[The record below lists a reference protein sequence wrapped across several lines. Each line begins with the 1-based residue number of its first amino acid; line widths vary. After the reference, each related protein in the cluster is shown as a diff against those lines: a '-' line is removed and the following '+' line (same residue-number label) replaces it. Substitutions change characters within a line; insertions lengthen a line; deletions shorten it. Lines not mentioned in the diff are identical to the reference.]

1 VSILLALSRFV
12 HLGSVI
18 LLLGTFAF
26 LLLVAR
32 PAFQTAE
39 ESENEEFTRFDRLLF
54 RLAAWSLLTAFV
66 SASLWLALQAAAM
79 SGRPLRQAVGLTILG
94 DVVTQ
99 TQFGRV
105 WQLRLGLLA
114 LLGVFLL
121 FRERERDAGDWIAL
135 RLEGVLLAGGSI
147 TALVWGGHA
156 AATEGEARLA
166 HLAADVVHLLA
177 TGVWLGGLLP
187 LALLLR
193 SALRSLTPT
202 WHTAAREAS
211 RRFSLLGLLSVASL
225 IASGLVNAWVLVG
238 NVAGLLGTPYGRL
251 LLVKFALLL
260 LVAAFAA
267 VNLLRLKPRLLAPQ
281 PPGQDAMPAGP
292 LRRLRRNV
300 VAEACLGTGILL
312 VVGFLGITPPALHE
326 QPTWP
331 FSFRLTWPV
340 TEDIASLWRTLILGG
355 LGGLLGMLA
364 LVFGLRRRAVLL
376 WAILLGCGL
385 IGFSGALVLRHATA
399 VDAYPTTYLGSTVP
413 YQAASIGIGLRL
425 YQDNCAIC
433 HGVNGRGDGPV
444 GRQLRRQPADLTAPH
459 TAAHTVG
466 DLFWWISHGIR
477 GSAMPGFEDR
487 VSETERWDLI
497 NFLRTLSAAEQA
509 RSLGPLVE
517 PKPWLVAPD
526 FAFGIGVGAGETLKE
541 QRGKVMVHLVLFS
554 LPDSLPRLEQLDA
567 AWDTI
572 AYAGVR
578 VVAVPMHDAAQIYGK
593 LGMHAVNFP
602 IAVDGGAE
610 ITTTYTLFRQTFA
623 TEGMPPVPSHMEFLI
638 DRQGYIRAR
647 WIPDEGP
654 GWKEIPRLL
663 REIERLNA
671 EAPGA
676 PAPDEHVH

>member
-1 VSILLALSRFV
+1 
-12 HLGSVI
+12 
-18 LLLGTFAF
+18 
-26 LLLVAR
+26 
-32 PAFQTAE
+32 
-39 ESENEEFTRFDRLLF
+39 
-54 RLAAWSLLTAFV
+54 
-66 SASLWLALQAAAM
+66 
-79 SGRPLRQAVGLTILG
+79 
-94 DVVTQ
+94 
-99 TQFGRV
+99 
-105 WQLRLGLLA
+105 
-114 LLGVFLL
+114 
-121 FRERERDAGDWIAL
+121 
-135 RLEGVLLAGGSI
+135 
-147 TALVWGGHA
+147 
-156 AATEGEARLA
+156 
-166 HLAADVVHLLA
+166 
-177 TGVWLGGLLP
+177 
-187 LALLLR
+187 
-193 SALRSLTPT
+193 
-202 WHTAAREAS
+202 
-211 RRFSLLGLLSVASL
+211 
-225 IASGLVNAWVLVG
+225 
-238 NVAGLLGTPYGRL
+238 
-251 LLVKFALLL
+251 
-260 LVAAFAA
+260 
-267 VNLLRLKPRLLAPQ
+267 
-281 PPGQDAMPAGP
+281 
-292 LRRLRRNV
+292 
-300 VAEACLGTGILL
+300 
-312 VVGFLGITPPALHE
+312 
-326 QPTWP
+326 
-331 FSFRLTWPV
+331 
-340 TEDIASLWRTLILGG
+340 
-355 LGGLLGMLA
+355 
-364 LVFGLRRRAVLL
+364 
-376 WAILLGCGL
+376 
-385 IGFSGALVLRHATA
+385 

-444 GRQLRRQPADLTAPH
+444 GRQLRRRPADLTAPH

-593 LGMHAVNFP
+593 LGMRAVNFP